1 MHCYGLRQYWQI
13 IKRELLFLFKLDKRR
28 IVILFC
34 AASAYLILFSLLYQQ
49 GTVEKI
55 PTLVLDQNNSKL
67 SREFV
72 QCVEDNEKFHII
84 AEPINLETFQDRI
97 LHDKELVGFIIPPN
111 FNTDAESGRETQVL
125 MVMEGSNL
133 IITST
138 SAMAGLEMI
147 RDFSSEKGV
156 KLLEKNTNMNSV
168 QSEVKINPVGFTY
181 RILGNKTLN
190 YMYYLAL
197 GLSLAAFQQGI
208 LIAVAA
214 SFLCEF
220 QGITSNEIG
229 LNWLSRYAAKILPYF
244 FISIVAYATNLV
256 VAKYVFSYPINPKV
270 LLDLF
275 IIGIAFAFIIANI
288 GGVIA
293 NLVRSELMF
302 TRISL
307 AYVVPAFILSGYTW
321 PLEGMIKPIYFLAQ
335 LSPLTYLA
343 NTFRELILLGYSI
356 DCFHNSL
363 ILLVVGILAFFL
375 AAHLYDQ
382 RVKGFAISHD
392 STKLV

>member
-1 MHCYGLRQYWQI
+1 MRCYGIKQYWQI

-28 IVILFC
+28 IIILFC
-34 AASAYLILFSLLYQQ
+34 AASAYLILFSILYHQ
-49 GTVEKI
+49 GTVERI
-55 PTLVLDQNNSKL
+55 PALVLDQNNSKL

-72 QCVEDNEKFHII
+72 QYVDDNEKFHII
-84 AEPINLETFQDRI
+84 AEPINLETFQYRI
-97 LHDKELVGFIIPPN
+97 SHDKELVGFIIPPN

-156 KLLEKNTNMNSV
+156 KLLEKNVNINSL
-168 QSEVKINPVGFTY
+168 QSEVKINPIDFTY

-220 QGITSNEIG
+220 QGITNNEIG
-229 LNWLSRYAAKILPYF
+229 LNWLARYAAKILPYF
-244 FISIVAYATNLV
+244 FISIVSYATNLL
-256 VAKYVFSYPINPKV
+256 VAKYVFAYPINPQV
-270 LLDLF
+270 LPDLF
-275 IIGIAFAFIIANI
+275 VIGIAFAFIITNI
-288 GGVIA
+288 GGAIA

-321 PLEGMIKPIYFLAQ
+321 PLEGMITPIYFLAQ

-356 DCFHNSL
+356 DCLHNSL
-363 ILLVVGILAFFL
+363 ILLMAGIIAFFL
-375 AAHLYDQ
+375 AAHLYDK
-382 RVKGFAISHD
+382 RVKSFTLSQEII
-392 STKLV
+392 K